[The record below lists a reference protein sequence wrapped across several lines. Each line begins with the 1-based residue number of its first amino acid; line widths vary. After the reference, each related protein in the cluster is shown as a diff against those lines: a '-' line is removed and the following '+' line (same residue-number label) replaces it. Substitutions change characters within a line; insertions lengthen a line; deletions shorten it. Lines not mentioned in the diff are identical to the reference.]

1 MIPVHYK
8 YKNYGKLALRA
19 TAYSRALGIF
29 TSLVAMVMWGFLW
42 AALWG
47 FVLCNWLEEGVA
59 YGIAF
64 VSLIPFYWLLLRLKK
79 RLVAKIDR
87 LAQRE
92 LQAKSV
98 QVSLCGRAAFRKKRQ
113 AQRP

>member
-8 YKNYGKLALRA
+8 YKNYGKLAPRA

-79 RLVAKIDR
+79 RLVAKFDR

-92 LQAKSV
+92 LQANLSK
-98 QVSLCGRAAFRKKRQ
+98 
-113 AQRP
+113 